1 MSMIRYYED
10 KMNHSHKQ
18 WMKAV
23 EDDKPIAAKIQQE
36 DYLNYKSMYDSRAKA
51 TGQEVESI

>member
-1 MSMIRYYED
+1 MIGYYED

-23 EDDKPIAAKIQQE
+23 EDVKPIAAKAHQE